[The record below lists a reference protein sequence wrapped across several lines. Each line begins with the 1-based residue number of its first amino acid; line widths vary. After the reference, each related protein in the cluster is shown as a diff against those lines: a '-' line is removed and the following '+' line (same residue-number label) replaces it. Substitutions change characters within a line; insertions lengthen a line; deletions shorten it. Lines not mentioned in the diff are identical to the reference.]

1 MAKIK
6 NIFAEEVLDA
16 KGYPAIETTVVLSDG
31 IIVRSSAPSGT
42 SKGAYEASESRDA
55 TSKRYNGYGVLK
67 AVDNVEKIIAP
78 SLIGIDIYDLQKI
91 DQLMIELDGT
101 QNKTKLGGNA
111 ILSVSQAVAKAG
123 AQSSHLPLYLYL
135 KKFISWE
142 KNPIKYPMLLIVILE
157 GGQHADN
164 SIDFQEILLI
174 PSPSKTLE
182 EKIEIATNVY
192 HLLRNTLLQ
201 SKLSALTAMEGGFA
215 PRFSSNIE
223 SLQFIKKVIENSN
236 YKLSSDVFL
245 GIDAAS
251 TSFYKEKQYFLRD
264 KATPYNPEELADL
277 YQNLVSKF
285 SIIYLEDL
293 FAEDD
298 WQAWQKG
305 FRILSKHALVVGDD
319 LTVTN
324 PKRLQLALNNNV
336 INAIVI
342 KPNQIGTVSEAI
354 EVIKIARLNN
364 LKIVVS
370 HRSGETMDDFIA
382 DFAIAVGADYVKFG
396 APARERV
403 VKYNR
408 LLEIKREID
417 KMT

>member
-6 NIFAEEVLDA
+6 RLFAEEVLDA

-31 IIVRSSAPSGT
+31 IIARSSAPSGT

-91 DQLMIELDGT
+91 DKLMIELDGT
-101 QNKTKLGGNA
+101 QNKTRLGANS

-135 KKFISWE
+135 KRFISWE
-142 KNPIKYPMLLIVILE
+142 KNPIKYPMLLVVILE

-182 EKIEIATNVY
+182 EKIEIATNIY
-192 HLLRNTLLQ
+192 HLLRTTLLR
-201 SKLSALTAMEGGFA
+201 SKLSTLTAMEGGFA

-236 YKLSSDVFL
+236 YKLSLDVFL
-245 GIDAAS
+245 GIDAAAN
-251 TSFYKEKQYFLRD
+251 TFCD
-264 KATPYNPEELADL
+264 KKLYRLKDKSSSYGHEDLIDL
-277 YQNLVSKF
+277 YQKLIAKY

-305 FRILSKHALVVGDD
+305 FRTLSKNALIVGDD

-324 PKRLQLALNNNV
+324 PHRLRLALNNKV
-336 INAIVI
+336 INGIVI
-342 KPNQIGTVSEAI
+342 KPNQVGTVSEAI
-354 EVIKIARLNN
+354 EVVKIARLNN

-382 DFAIAVGADYVKFG
+382 DFSIAVGADYVKFG

-408 LLEIKREID
+408 LLGIKRETD